1 VYRLQ
6 EEIVAEVLPLFPLNA
21 VLFPNM
27 ILPLHI
33 FEERY
38 RTLVRRRIEADPMFG
53 VVLTRQGREVGDEPE
68 IHLIGTAASL
78 VEAVRHD
85 DGRYHLAMRGGRR
98 FRVLDGNWQERY
110 LTGVVEWIDSA
121 EPRSEQAEAVQRLGE
136 SVVQAFNEYLDV
148 LEQATGT
155 RIERPAPEGD
165 AVAAGYAICS
175 MMPFDVAQR
184 QRLLE
189 IVEPEARLRELDSIL
204 RRERHLLLRTG
215 IGGAA
220 IEHPAARFSA
230 N

>member
-1 VYRLQ
+1 
-6 EEIVAEVLPLFPLNA
+6 VAEALPLFPLNA

-27 ILPLHI
+27 LLPLHI

-38 RTLVRRRIEADPMFG
+38 RTMVRLRIDADPMFG
-53 VVLTRQGREVGDEPE
+53 VVLTRKGREVGDEPE
-68 IHLIGTAASL
+68 IHLVGTAASL
-78 VEAVRHD
+78 LEAVRHD

-98 FRVLDGNWQERY
+98 FRVLDGDWGKSY
-110 LTGVVEWIDSA
+110 LTGVVEWIDPEKPS
-121 EPRSEQAEAVQRLGE
+121 SEESEAVKRHGE
-136 SVVQAFNEYLDV
+136 SVAQAFNDYLDV

-155 RIERPAPEGD
+155 RIERPEPSGD

-175 MMPFDVAQR
+175 MMPFDVTQR

-189 IVEPEARLRELDSIL
+189 IVEPEARLRELEEIL
-204 RRERHLLLRTG
+204 RRERLLLLRAG

-220 IEHPAARFSA
+220 IEHPATRFSA